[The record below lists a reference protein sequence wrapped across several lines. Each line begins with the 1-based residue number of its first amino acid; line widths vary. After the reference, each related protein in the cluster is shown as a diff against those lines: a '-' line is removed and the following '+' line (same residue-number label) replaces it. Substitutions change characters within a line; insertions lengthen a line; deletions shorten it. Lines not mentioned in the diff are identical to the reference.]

1 MPSTSSCAS
10 GTQVASRAIA
20 SLPGAQ
26 YNRSTRGDAASA
38 QHSAC
43 SRPPAPTTR
52 TFMPTPRRDRAV
64 RGCSRLPGEDNS
76 TACGSDRACGRD
88 RDPLRA
94 VLRDEPQVPGQIK
107 ALGLLGQVNLRS
119 RQGVGTNESLPVAVL
134 PHRRY
139 ERSGPWARI
148 EARDGPD
155 QRGVPDRIGRCGH
168 GHLRAARPGGG
179 TDHHD
184 RDKMVCR
191 CAKAACSARRGL
203 SAEGCDRAIKP
214 GCCGSP
220 GDGGPAL
227 GGGPTGT
234 RPCFVAC

>member
-1 MPSTSSCAS
+1 MPWRAQNSLANALEPSRRAAAARGPNAGMPAASSWSTRPSTSGSSGPGTTSSIPASRQKATMPSTSSRAS

-107 ALGLLGQVNLRS
+107 SVGAPWAGNYLRS
-119 RQGVGTNESLPVAVL
+119 RQGLGTNQSLPSLSSHTGAM
-134 PHRRY
+134 
-139 ERSGPWARI
+139 
-148 EARDGPD
+148 RDPG
-155 QRGVPDRIGRCGH
+155 RGLGSKPEMAG
-168 GHLRAARPGGG
+168 
-179 TDHHD
+179 
-184 RDKMVCR
+184 
-191 CAKAACSARRGL
+191 SAR
-203 SAEGCDRAIKP
+203 
-214 GCCGSP
+214 
-220 GDGGPAL
+220 GP
-227 GGGPTGT
+227 
-234 RPCFVAC
+234 